1 MKPNDDFFKRAN
13 ISNVRE
19 MRGNGDI
26 PMLSSRLQ
34 RRLAERLKNKRKK
47 K

>member
-19 MRGNGDI
+19 MQGNGYI

-34 RRLAERLKNKRKK
+34 RRLAERMNNKRKK